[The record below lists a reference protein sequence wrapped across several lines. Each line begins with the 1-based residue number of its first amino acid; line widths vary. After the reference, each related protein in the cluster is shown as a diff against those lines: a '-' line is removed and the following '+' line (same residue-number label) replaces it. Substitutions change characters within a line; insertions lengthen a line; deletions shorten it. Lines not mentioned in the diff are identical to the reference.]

1 MRAFAEG
8 DDNIDDISII
18 DEDEMEERENERKMG
33 VAAMPGKGKI
43 GTYSIMRKRP

>member
-33 VAAMPGKGKI
+33 VTAMPGKGKI
-43 GTYSIMRKRP
+43 GTSIMRKGLF